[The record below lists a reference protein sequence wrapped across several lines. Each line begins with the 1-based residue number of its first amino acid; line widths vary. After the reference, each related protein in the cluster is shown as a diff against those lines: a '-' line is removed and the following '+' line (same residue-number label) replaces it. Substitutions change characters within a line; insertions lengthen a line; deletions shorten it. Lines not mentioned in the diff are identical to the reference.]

1 VTPDYEQ
8 AERYLRLL
16 DPKAEQF
23 TFQTFDDDEAR
34 KARTLARILHTT
46 ARDTTLQ
53 YLHERGAG
61 AYVTI
66 NQTDGM
72 GRCIPNIVRIRA
84 VWQEDDVGFKGEFP
98 LPPSLVVESSQGRFH
113 RYWLVADG
121 WPADDQGRLDF
132 EGVMARIVSD
142 YGSDKQA
149 KDLSRVLR
157 MPGFLNRKRKKS
169 EDAPRCDVVRI
180 VEVYRHYTRAQIMTA
195 FPALEKRRPTISERA
210 SRPFTAPHQIE
221 GIIRFLL
228 RAPEG
233 KRNGIAFWAAC
244 RLAGYDELS
253 RDAVV
258 ALITE
263 AGTRIGLTAREL
275 TATAKSALRTVG
287 R

>member
-34 KARTLARILHTT
+34 KARTLARVLHTT

-84 VWQEDDVGFKGEFP
+84 VWQEDDIGFKGEFP
-98 LPPSLVVESSQGRFH
+98 LPLSLVVESSHGHFH
-113 RYWLVADG
+113 RYWLVADD
-121 WPADDQGRLDF
+121 WPTDEQGVRDFDDVMGRL
-132 EGVMARIVSD
+132 VAD

-157 MPGFLNRKRKKS
+157 VPGFLNRKRKKA

-195 FPALEKRRPTISERA
+195 FPAIEKRRPTISERA
-210 SRPFTAPHQIE
+210 SCRFTGPHQIE

-233 KRNGIAFWAAC
+233 ERNGIAFWAAC
-244 RLAGYDELS
+244 RLAEYADLS
-253 RDAVV
+253 RDDVIG
-258 ALITE
+258 LITE
-263 AGTRIGLTAREL
+263 AGTRIGLTAGKL
-275 TATAKSALRTVG
+275 AATANSALRTVG